1 MQLSFLL
8 TGPGH
13 HIRLG
18 RDRRED
24 PERGPG
30 AIRSGHLG
38 TAGRNRP
45 LLLYR
50 GSIGV
55 TPPLTSG
62 PDFENVALIQ
72 LIFLVVYSVSH
83 LSVGLFL

>member
-1 MQLSFLL
+1 MRIHLKRNFPFFYAGS
-8 TGPGH
+8 GH

-30 AIRSGHLG
+30 AIRGGYLRA
-38 TAGRNRP
+38 AGRNRP

-55 TPPLTSG
+55 TPP
-62 PDFENVALIQ
+62 P
-72 LIFLVVYSVSH
+72 
-83 LSVGLFL
+83 